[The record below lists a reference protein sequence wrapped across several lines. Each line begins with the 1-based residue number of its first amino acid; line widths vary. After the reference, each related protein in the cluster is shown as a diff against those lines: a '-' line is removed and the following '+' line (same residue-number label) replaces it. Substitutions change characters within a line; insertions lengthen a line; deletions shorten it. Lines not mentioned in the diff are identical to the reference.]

1 MICMDKKRRI
11 ELRGLAQ
18 KLEATVHVGKE
29 GASQMVVD
37 EIVTQLDKHKLVK
50 VRVLQSIER
59 SREEI
64 ADELAKASESVLV
77 EIRGRTIVLAKD

>member
-1 MICMDKKRRI
+1 MICMDRKRRI

-29 GASQMVVD
+29 GATQTVVE
-37 EIVTQLDKHKLVK
+37 EIVRQLDKHKLVK
-50 VRVLQSIER
+50 VRVLQSLER

-64 ADELAKASESVLV
+64 ADELAQASGSVLV
-77 EIRGRTIVLAKD
+77 EIRGRTVVLAKE

>member
-29 GASQMVVD
+29 GASLMVVE
-37 EIVTQLDKHKLVK
+37 EIVRQLDKHKLVK

-64 ADELAKASESVLV
+64 ANELAKASASFLV
-77 EIRGRTIVLAKD
+77 EIRGRTIVLARD

>member
-1 MICMDKKRRI
+1 MICMNKKRRI

-29 GASQMVVD
+29 GASQMVVE
-37 EIVTQLDKHKLVK
+37 EIVRQLDKHKLVK

-64 ADELAKASESVLV
+64 ANELAKASASFLV
-77 EIRGRTIVLAKD
+77 EIRGRTIVLARD

>member
-18 KLEATVHVGKE
+18 KFDATVHVGKE
-29 GASQMVVD
+29 GVSHKVVE
-37 EIVTQLDKHKLVK
+37 EIVRQLDKHKLVK
-50 VRVLQSIER
+50 VRVLQSLER

-64 ADELAKASESVLV
+64 ADELAKASGSDLV
-77 EIRGRTIVLAKD
+77 EIRGRTVVLAKE

>member
-1 MICMDKKRRI
+1 MIRMNKKRRI

-29 GASQMVVD
+29 GASQMVIE
-37 EIVTQLDKHKLVK
+37 EIVRQLDKHTVVK

-59 SREEI
+59 GREEI
-64 ADELAKASESVLV
+64 ADELARASGSVLV
-77 EIRGRTIVLAKD
+77 EIRGRTVVLAKE

>member
-29 GASQMVVD
+29 GASKMVVE
-37 EIVTQLDKHKLVK
+37 EIARQLDKHKLVK

-64 ADELAKASESVLV
+64 ADELVKASGSVLV

>member
-29 GASQMVVD
+29 GASQMVVE
-37 EIVTQLDKHKLVK
+37 EIVRQLDKHKLVK

-64 ADELAKASESVLV
+64 ANELAKASASFLV
-77 EIRGRTIVLAKD
+77 EIRGRTIVLARD

>member
-29 GASQMVVD
+29 GASQMVVE
-37 EIVTQLDKHKLVK
+37 EIVRQLDKHKLVK

-64 ADELAKASESVLV
+64 ADELAKASASFLV
-77 EIRGRTIVLAKD
+77 EIRGRTIVLARD